1 MCILNKAI
9 RFVSFLALIVFVLSA
24 CVPNR
29 KVQMLQKN
37 DVNTENTP
45 KDSVMRMYA
54 LDTFEYRLQPNDV
67 LYVQVKAVTDKE
79 GDTFNF
85 FNSSVGQGNIGNIN
99 AGGAQLGGDLINES
113 GEIILPV
120 IGKVKVAG
128 LTVFEAQEKLQG
140 IIEGYIEFPMVK
152 VRLVNFRFTMLG
164 EVVREG
170 TIVLTNNR
178 VTMLEAIAQG
188 GGFGDLAD
196 RANVKLI
203 RQRNGNTEVAYVDLL
218 KEDFFYSPY
227 YYVYQ
232 NDVLV
237 VPPLKQ
243 RPFRKYFGQN
253 LALIISS
260 ISLILLTVNIIQNN

>member
-1 MCILNKAI
+1 M
-9 RFVSFLALIVFVLSA
+9 SS

-29 KVQMLQKN
+29 KVQLLQKN
-37 DVNTENTP
+37 DVNKENVP
-45 KDSVMRMYA
+45 KDSVMRTYA
-54 LDTFEYRLQPNDV
+54 LDTFAYRLQPNDV
-67 LYVQVKAVTDKE
+67 IYIQIRAVTDKE
-79 GDTFNF
+79 GEAFNF
-85 FNSSVGQGNIGNIN
+85 LSNTGQGNVN
-99 AGGAQLGGDLINES
+99 AVNPGGAQLAGDLINES

-128 LTVFEAQEKLQG
+128 LTIFEAQEKLQK
-140 IIEGYIEFPMVK
+140 IIEQYIEFPMVK

-164 EVVREG
+164 EVASEG
-170 TIVLTNNR
+170 TVVLTNNR
-178 VTMLEAIAQG
+178 VTMLEAVAQG

-203 RQRNGNTEVAYVDLL
+203 RQRSGNTEVVYLNLL
-218 KEDFFYSPY
+218 DEDFFYSPY

-253 LALIISS
+253 LALVISS